1 MAVTREEII
10 EALKEMSLLEASEL
24 VKDIEE
30 TFGAVSY
37 THLDVYK
44 RQERV
49 WPLIDEGIQCYHGDM
64 EFQDMLVAVVDF
76 SAGSLSSRVKGEL
89 AARMKFD
96 AANGR
101 GALKRRAAQILE
113 NVS

>member
-1 MAVTREEII
+1 
-10 EALKEMSLLEASEL
+10 
-24 VKDIEE
+24 
-30 TFGAVSY
+30 
-37 THLDVYK
+37 
-44 RQERV
+44 
-49 WPLIDEGIQCYHGDM
+49 M